1 MKGFAYEKKTDEAYS
16 EHFVYSERADKQTV
30 NYDFYMFRDPGFK
43 RHLRYRMFAW
53 GVSSLQQIIDKT
65 QKLKLQQQQAKE
77 MLKNQKDFI
86 KDKASEKLKVAKNK
100 IKKVKALGQA
110 K

>member
-1 MKGFAYEKKTDEAYS
+1 
-16 EHFVYSERADKQTV
+16 
-30 NYDFYMFRDPGFK
+30 
-43 RHLRYRMFAW
+43 
-53 GVSSLQQIIDKT
+53 
-65 QKLKLQQQQAKE
+65 